1 MHCGRTVRH
10 VPLPDIDWGEAVTYT
25 ESTTVGGKSCPQAN
39 ACLNTT
45 SPECPVT
52 LVIDQA
58 GCFSFYLS
66 YVAYI
71 IYRDSMPLGQLE
83 PARLG
88 TRRVHN

>member
-45 SPECPVT
+45 LPECPVT
-52 LVIDQA
+52 LVLPSS
-58 GCFSFYLS
+58 GSCFPYYETFVSL
-66 YVAYI
+66 
-71 IYRDSMPLGQLE
+71 YRDIMPLGQL
-83 PARLG
+83 
-88 TRRVHN
+88 